1 MNQDRNRIHRHL
13 DALPKGHSSHAG
25 DIPSRSA
32 PQRIAKA
39 FAAKLS
45 GALFGLLLTLAAPGV
60 TFAGGDDPA
69 AARPA
74 DLGYAD
80 RIAPLRAA
88 AKNNDVRAQETLGLM
103 YLCAE
108 SPCAPGIAHDL
119 DEAHY
124 WLSRAAAR
132 GSLVAAHRLAR
143 MRAGSHPE
151 LAARTD

>member
-1 MNQDRNRIHRHL
+1 MSQDRERIQRHH
-13 DALPKGHSSHAG
+13 DAPPNEYASLARDVPLLSGPRCVA
-25 DIPSRSA
+25 RTLTA
-32 PQRIAKA
+32 R
-39 FAAKLS
+39 LS
-45 GALFGLLLTLAAPGV
+45 GALFGLLLALAAPGV

-74 DLGYAD
+74 DIGYAD

-108 SPCAPGIAHDL
+108 SPCAPGIARDI
-119 DEAHY
+119 DEARY

-132 GSLVAAHRLAR
+132 GSLLAAHGLGR
-143 MRAGSHPE
+143 MRAAGEPT
-151 LAARTD
+151 LAVTNQ

>member
-1 MNQDRNRIHRHL
+1 MRQDRERIQRHL
-13 DALPKGHSSHAG
+13 DTLPNGHSGLAR
-25 DIPSRSA
+25 DIPSPSA
-32 PQRIAKA
+32 PRRIARSP
-39 FAAKLS
+39 AAKLS
-45 GALFGLLLTLAAPGV
+45 GALFGLLLVLAAPGV
-60 TFAGGDDPA
+60 AFAGGDDVA

-74 DLGYAD
+74 DIGYAD

-108 SPCAPGIAHDL
+108 SPCAPGIARDL

-143 MRAGSHPE
+143 MRGADQPT
-151 LAARTD
+151 LAVRNP

>member
-1 MNQDRNRIHRHL
+1 MTQNRERIQSHL
-13 DALPKGHSSHAG
+13 DALPNERSSLAR
-25 DIPSRSA
+25 DVPSPSA
-32 PQRIAKA
+32 PQRIARA
-39 FAAKLS
+39 SAARLS
-45 GALFGLLLTLAAPGV
+45 GALFGLLLTFAAPGV

-74 DLGYAD
+74 DIGYAD

-119 DEAHY
+119 DEARY

-143 MRAGSHPE
+143 MRGGSHPE

>member
-1 MNQDRNRIHRHL
+1 MSRNRNRIQRHR
-13 DALPKGHSSHAG
+13 DALPDEHSNRAG
-25 DIPSRSA
+25 DIPSPSV
-32 PQRIAKA
+32 PQRIARA
-39 FAAKLS
+39 FAATLP
-45 GALFGLLLTLAAPGV
+45 GALVGLLLTLAAPGV
-60 TFAGGDDPA
+60 AFAGGDDPA

-74 DLGYAD
+74 DIGYAD

-108 SPCAPGIAHDL
+108 SPCAPGIARDL

-143 MRAGSHPE
+143 MRGGSRPE
-151 LAARTD
+151 LAARAD

>member
-1 MNQDRNRIHRHL
+1 MNRPLEQVLQHL
-13 DALPKGHSSHAG
+13 DASPNQRANLAR
-25 DIPSRSA
+25 DVTPSAAMGSVAR
-32 PQRIAKA
+32 PL
-39 FAAKLS
+39 AAKLS
-45 GALFGLLLTLAAPGV
+45 DALFGLLLVLAAPGV
-60 TFAGGDDPA
+60 TFAGGDDSA

-74 DLGYAD
+74 DIGYAD

-88 AKNNDVRAQETLGLM
+88 AKNNDTRAQETLGLM

-108 SPCAPGIAHDL
+108 SPCARGIARDL

-143 MRAGSHPE
+143 MRGVGQPT
-151 LAARTD
+151 LAARGH